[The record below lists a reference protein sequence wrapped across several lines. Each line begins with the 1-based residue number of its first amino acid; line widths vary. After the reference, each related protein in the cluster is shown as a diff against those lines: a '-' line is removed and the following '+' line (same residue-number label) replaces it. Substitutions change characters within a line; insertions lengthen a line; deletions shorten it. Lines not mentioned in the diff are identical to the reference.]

1 MKKILLV
8 SLLFVSQQFISQT
21 FQKTKDLQQFKGFFN
36 FYYDE
41 SNDKMFV
48 EINNLN
54 EEFLYVNAL
63 AAGVGSS
70 DIGLDRGQLGSTAVV
85 KFIKAGN
92 KLLLIQP
99 NQDYRAVSENIEE
112 KKSVEEA
119 FAQSVLFGFPIEEQI
134 KNIFLI
140 DVSSFFLRDA
150 HNVSDRLQNTQQ
162 GNYRL
167 DLSKSAF
174 FMERTKAFPK
184 NVEFEAILTFEGD
197 AKGRYISSVTPNSS
211 LITVRQHHSFI
222 ELPDNNYE
230 MRKFDT
236 RSGAIG
242 FSYLDYATPIEEF
255 IKKQFVIRH
264 RLEKKDPNA
273 VISEAKE
280 PIIYYLDRG
289 APEPVKSALL
299 EGGSWWNEAFEA
311 AGYKNAFQFKV
322 LPEGIDP
329 LDIRYNVVQ
338 WVHRSTRG
346 WSYGASIVDP
356 RTGEIL
362 KGHVS
367 LGSLRIRQDYL
378 IAQALL
384 GASDKIGE
392 ENPLLQMALARI
404 RQLSAHEIGHT
415 LGFTHNF
422 AASFNNRSS
431 VMDYPHP
438 YIKLN
443 NGEID
448 LSQAYD
454 TGIGDWDK
462 VTVAYSYQDFP
473 KNVNEENELNKIIQ
487 ISIDKG
493 MKFIADSDARAQ
505 GGAHIYAHLWD
516 NGKNPAQELE
526 RILKVRATAI
536 SNFSEKNIGKN
547 EPYTVLEDVFV
558 PLYFF
563 HRYQVEATSKM
574 IGGLDYSYA
583 VKGDNQIIVQ
593 EIDATIE
600 KAALQSLLNSISVE
614 TLQIPTNLLELF
626 PPRAYS
632 YNRSRESFGSKN
644 GVAFD
649 ALNAASTASELVLD
663 LLFNVQRA
671 SRMVQQKALFKNQL
685 GLDEMID
692 EIFDATFK
700 KKYENNYENEIQ
712 QSINVVVLQNLMEL
726 YSNTNATFQVKSIT
740 LAKLKELKYWFFQN
754 RNKKEKKSRE
764 NKMYED
770 GYINLID
777 NFLAHPEQ
785 FKKADSPKIPDG
797 SPIGTVGCD
806 LGHL

>member
-1 MKKILLV
+1 MKKILV
-8 SLLFVSQQFISQT
+8 VILLFVSQQFISQT
-21 FQKTKDLQQFKGFFN
+21 FQKTKDLQQFNGFFN
-36 FYYDE
+36 FYYDD
-41 SNDKMFV
+41 SSDKIFIEV
-48 EINNLN
+48 NNIN

-63 AAGVGSS
+63 SAGIGSN
-70 DIGLDRGQLGSTAVV
+70 DIGLDRGQLGNTAVV

-99 NQDYRAVSENIEE
+99 NQDFRAVSDNIEE

-134 KNIFLI
+134 KNSFLI
-140 DVSSFFLRDA
+140 DVSTFFLRDA
-150 HNVSDRLQNTQQ
+150 HNVSGRLQNAQQ
-162 GNYRL
+162 GNYKL

-197 AKGRYISSVTPNSS
+197 AKGRYIRSVTPNSS
-211 LITVRQHHSFI
+211 LVTIRQHHSFI
-222 ELPDNNYE
+222 ELPDNNYK

-242 FSYLDYATPIEEF
+242 FSYLDYATPIEEP
-255 IKKQFVIRH
+255 IKKQFIIRH

-273 VISEAKE
+273 AISEAKE

-299 EGGSWWNEAFEA
+299 EGGSWWNQAFEA

-322 LPEGIDP
+322 LPEGADP
-329 LDIRYNVVQ
+329 LDVRYNVVQ

-384 GASDKIGE
+384 GASDKTGD

-422 AASFNNRSS
+422 AASYNNRSS

-438 YIKLN
+438 FVKLTDN
-443 NGEID
+443 KID
-448 LSQAYD
+448 VSQAYD
-454 TGIGDWDK
+454 IGIGEWDK

-473 KNVNEENELNKIIQ
+473 ENVNEETELNNIIQ
-487 ISIDKG
+487 NSIDKG

-516 NGKNPAQELE
+516 NGTNPAQELE
-526 RILKVRATAI
+526 RVLKVRATAI
-536 SNFSEKNIGKN
+536 RNFSDKNIGEN

-563 HRYQVEATSKM
+563 HRYQVEAASKM

-583 VKGDNQIIVQ
+583 VKGDNQTIVNP
-593 EIDATIE
+593 IDPTIE
-600 KAALQSLLNSISVE
+600 KEALQSLLNSISVE
-614 TLQIPTNLLELF
+614 TLKIPTNLLELF

-632 YNRSRESFGSKN
+632 YDRSRESFDSKN
-644 GVAFD
+644 GISFD
-649 ALNAASTASELVLD
+649 ALNAASTASELVLE
-663 LLFNVQRA
+663 LLLNAERT
-671 SRMVQQKALFKNQL
+671 SRMVQQKALFNNQL

-692 EIFDATFK
+692 AIFEATFK
-700 KKYENNYENEIQ
+700 KKYENRYDDEIQ
-712 QSINVVVLQNLMEL
+712 QSINAVVLQNLLEL
-726 YSNTNATFQVKSIT
+726 CSNSNATFQVKSIT
-740 LAKLKELKYWFFQN
+740 LAKVKELKYWFFQN
-754 RNKKEKKSRE
+754 NNNKVMKSSQ
-764 NKMYED
+764 NSMYEQ
-770 GYINLID
+770 GYIKLID
-777 NFLAHPEQ
+777 TFLTSPEQ
-785 FKKADSPKIPDG
+785 FKREDSPKIPDG
-797 SPIGTVGCD
+797 SPIGTFGCD